1 MDSPYGLHAGTL
13 IGGDFEVVRPLGS
26 GGMGSV
32 YLCRQHSTARE
43 RAVKVMHPVRAT
55 DPEERRRFEREA
67 RAPGLIGSP
76 HIVEVLI
83 AGVDAASGLP
93 YLAMELLHGETLS
106 ARVEQSGPL
115 PIAEARRVLEQLG
128 RALEAAHDAG
138 IVHRDLKPENVFL
151 EAAEGG
157 AAPRVKLLDFGI
169 AKVIADARTS
179 TTGALGTPLWMAP
192 EQAHVSYAAL
202 PQSDVWAYGLVA
214 FFALAG
220 QRFWRGRELPALLRE
235 VLIEPIPA
243 ASRRAA
249 ELGLPPLPAGFD
261 VWFSRCVERDPFA
274 RFTSAAPMW
283 PALDR
288 LLDAA
293 LDAPA
298 GAAASLAA
306 EARRRGSSS
315 PPAASAADVGAEE
328 RPAPVDAYGST
339 ITFPGLRDRDE
350 RTAEAA
356 EGGATGDRRGGGEGP
371 AAAPGEP
378 RAAGAPRL
386 EAQRADA
393 LRADALRADAL
404 RADALRPRS
413 ASSVP
418 PPTPVEPRAPGSAA
432 PPRGLGGGGTERPLV
447 HALDDAHCIATWNG
461 VLFQI
466 WRGRTTEAAVRGVRR
481 VLREHGGQLQA
492 TLVILEEHSM
502 PAGPEVRS
510 SLAELS
516 RELAAHGMC
525 AALVLEDHGF
535 RASLMRNVAIE
546 FILLSR
552 TRLRYEVFSAM
563 KDAFAW
569 LMRNRPRL
577 DWLRELPAVTEALRR
592 DAAAHG
598 ARAAS
603 TSLR

>member
-1 MDSPYGLHAGTL
+1 MDSPYGLHAGTV

-93 YLAMELLHGETLS
+93 YLAMELLRGETLS

-128 RALEAAHDAG
+128 RALEAAHGAG

-151 EAAEGG
+151 EEAEGG

-169 AKVIADARTS
+169 AKVIADARAS

-220 QRFWRGRELPALLRE
+220 QLFWRGRELPALLRE

-274 RFTSAAPMW
+274 RFTSAASMW
-283 PALDR
+283 PALER

-293 LDAPA
+293 ALEAPA

-306 EARRRGSSS
+306 EARRRGSSA

-339 ITFPGLRDRDE
+339 ITFPGLRERDE
-350 RTAEAA
+350 RTVDAA

-386 EAQRADA
+386 EAPRADA
-393 LRADALRADAL
+393 Q
-404 RADALRPRS
+404 RPRS

-418 PPTPVEPRAPGSAA
+418 PPTPVEVRPPGSAVM
-432 PPRGLGGGGTERPLV
+432 PRGRGGGTERPLV
-447 HALDDAHCIATWNG
+447 HALDDDHCIATWNG
-461 VLFQI
+461 ILFQI
-466 WRGRTTEAAVRGVRR
+466 WRGHTTEAAVRGVRR

-492 TLVILEEHSM
+492 TLVILEEHTI
-502 PAGPEVRS
+502 PAGPAVRS

-525 AALVLEDHGF
+525 AALVFEDHGF

-569 LMRNRPRL
+569 LMRNRPKL

-592 DAAAHG
+592 EAAAHG